1 MTTDV
6 IALCRTRPEGEAQ
19 VAALQAAGPDFRVAS
34 WHDTPVILLLDEN
47 ERVVLAVDGARL
59 LQVPGEV
66 RRLLG
71 PSAPTSARRSGGSR
85 SGRRRRTRVPLRRL
99 GGWPAPWSSTTAAR
113 SGRPRPSDDRAAER
127 GSRTGRR

>member
-19 VAALQAAGPDFRVAS
+19 VAALQAAGPDFQVAS
-34 WHDTPVILLLDEN
+34 WQDTPVILLLDEN

-71 PSAPTSARRSGGSR
+71 PSAPEVGEAVWWVEIRASSAYDGAAAAARRLASTLVEHHGGA
-85 SGRRRRTRVPLRRL
+85 V
-99 GGWPAPWSSTTAAR
+99 WPSEAF
-113 SGRPRPSDDRAAER
+113 G
-127 GSRTGRR
+127 